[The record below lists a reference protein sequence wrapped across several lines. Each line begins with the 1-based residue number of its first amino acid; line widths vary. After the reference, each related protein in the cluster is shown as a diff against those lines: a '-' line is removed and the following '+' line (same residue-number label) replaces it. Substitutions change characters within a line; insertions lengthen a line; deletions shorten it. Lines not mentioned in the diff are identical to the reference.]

1 MRKIAFLFA
10 VISAQLSALF
20 FVRIRN
26 AKGLILVA
34 PKMLVGALAP
44 LLALFGGLGVGLGFL
59 FRAPF
64 AMWAGLFGF
73 ITSVRYIGQVVDT
86 RGDFESAF
94 GQDWQ
99 ERISPPLKPAL
110 LNGRWGLQRTPQP
123 EARLE
128 QNIPFW
134 TISAAGDVSGSERQ
148 LVCDIWQPPVNIR
161 PSKIAI
167 IYLHG
172 SGWHFMDK
180 DQGTR
185 PMFRQLAA
193 QGHVIM
199 DVAYRLC
206 PETQWR
212 GMQEDAK
219 RAVAWMKAN
228 AAKYGVDPGRVV
240 LAGASAGGHLALLAA
255 YTARQKDLRPADTGS
270 ADLSV
275 CGVISWYGPTDMR
288 VYYDY
293 AGEKFNSI
301 VQEGKTETTDE
312 INEWVYS
319 HMGIDMKPMT
329 AWQPGMS
336 VQENMMRN
344 LFGGT
349 PQECPEEYRLASPV
363 THVGRHC
370 PPTLLLQGTDD
381 FVVSAEAVGQLADE
395 LRQAGVPVVH
405 VEYPQTDHAFDLILP
420 QISPPAQAALYE
432 TERFLAVLAS
442 TPPENGRSSA
452 PTAPVMKRV
461 RNHQGERV
469 AVG

>member
-1 MRKIAFLFA
+1 MKKLALLFA
-10 VISAQLSALF
+10 VISAELSALYY
-20 FVRIRN
+20 VRIRS

-44 LLALFGGLGVGLGFL
+44 VLALLGLIGAGLGFL
-59 FRAPF
+59 YRAPF
-64 AMWAGLFGF
+64 AMWAGFFGF
-73 ITSVRYIGQVVDT
+73 VTSVRYIGQVVST
-86 RGDFESAF
+86 RGDVEQAF
-94 GQDWQ
+94 GRDWP
-99 ERISPPLKPAL
+99 ERIPDSLRPAL
-110 LNGRWGLQRTPQP
+110 GNGRYGWQRTPQP

-134 TISAAGDVSGSERQ
+134 TIPAKGEIPGSERE
-148 LVCDIWQPPVNIR
+148 LLCDIWQPPENIA
-161 PSKIAI
+161 PSKLAV

-185 PMFRQLAA
+185 PMFRHLAA

-206 PETQWR
+206 PETKWR

-228 AAKYGVDPGRVV
+228 AAQYGVDPARIV
-240 LAGASAGGHLALLAA
+240 LAGASAGGQLALLAA
-255 YTARQKDLRPADTGS
+255 YTAQREDLRPVDTGS

-293 AGEKFNSI
+293 AGEKFDSI
-301 VQEGKTETTDE
+301 VQEGKTKNTDE

-319 HMGIDMKPMT
+319 HIGIDMKPMVS
-329 AWQPGMS
+329 WQPGIS

-349 PQECPEEYRLASPV
+349 PQECPEEYHLASPAA
-363 THVGRHC
+363 HVGRHC
-370 PPTLLLQGTDD
+370 PPTLLLQGAAD
-381 FVVSAEAVGQLADE
+381 FIVSAEMVRLLADD
-395 LRQAGVPVVH
+395 LRQAGVPVVY

-432 TERFLAVLAS
+432 TERFLALLSA
-442 TPPENGRSSA
+442 TPPENGRSSI
-452 PTAPVMKRV
+452 PTAPLMKKV
-461 RNHQGERV
+461 TNHRGEKV
-469 AVG
+469 LA